1 MIIPEHSPL
10 EIQHIR
16 KKFAKDLA
24 EREFFKGTRYEAM
37 RAPEG
42 SMGNRTMSGIHTAAA
57 YTMDD
62 LKEGIQAC
70 LKLLAKSEI
79 AKAKSVDRQREVD
92 EGMKLAKRVDALR
105 ETAVQEEASLEK
117 YRSQTIGRIQE
128 EVVAEAA
135 KRDALRDEVRVLA
148 ERREG
153 LLVPLTAEWDKI
165 AAEKSEILE
174 SKAVLIGM
182 QSGLKQLDEDVSYR
196 QEEVAKREKAA
207 SYTHDDARERLA
219 KADTLKVEAE
229 RMHREA
235 DAVLQE
241 TRNTAQTILVQA
253 ELREVE
259 VTKREKALAI
269 REDEYMQ
276 KQNTYLS
283 DVVRLED
290 REKTL
295 ARNIKRYGTSISGP
309 K

>member
-1 MIIPEHSPL
+1 M
-10 EIQHIR
+10 
-16 KKFAKDLA
+16 
-24 EREFFKGTRYEAM
+24 
-37 RAPEG
+37 
-42 SMGNRTMSGIHTAAA
+42 
-57 YTMDD
+57 
-62 LKEGIQAC
+62 
-70 LKLLAKSEI
+70 KLLAKSEI

-174 SKAVLIGM
+174 SKAILIGM

-269 REDEYMQ
+269 HEDEYMQ